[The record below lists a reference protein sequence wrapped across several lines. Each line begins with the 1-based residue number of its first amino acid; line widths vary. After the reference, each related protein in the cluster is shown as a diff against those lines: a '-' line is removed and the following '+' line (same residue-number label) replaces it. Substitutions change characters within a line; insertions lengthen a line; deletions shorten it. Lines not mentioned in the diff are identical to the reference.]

1 MRTSVPNFP
10 WAGHSRRIPIS
21 LQLSAG
27 PTGAVNP
34 ANVADSAVSTP
45 RLEPTYRHP
54 CDREGQQQVLRV
66 TFSGIRDSVRVL
78 LEVRMDRLAL
88 NSIPRGIRARRLR
101 FERSRMNRAEDLQF
115 SVPLQGPSE
124 KNISPRRDIE
134 SQMFADR
141 ISDVPI

>member
-1 MRTSVPNFP
+1 MLRATFP
-10 WAGHSRRIPIS
+10 
-21 LQLSAG
+21 
-27 PTGAVNP
+27 
-34 ANVADSAVSTP
+34 
-45 RLEPTYRHP
+45 
-54 CDREGQQQVLRV
+54 
-66 TFSGIRDSVRVL
+66 GIRDSVRVL

-88 NSIPRGIRARRLR
+88 NSILRGIRARRLR